1 MTSTAE
7 RRVAMSLLAHPD
19 DAEILCAGT
28 LIRLADAGC
37 DGALVATA
45 LHTGRIGQSSAS
57 ASRQVA
63 DCP

>member
-1 MTSTAE
+1 V
-7 RRVAMSLLAHPD
+7 RRRLPRLRLLAGGGIAG
-19 DAEILCAGT
+19 AEDLA
-28 LIRLADAGC
+28 RLAAAGC

-45 LHTGRIGQSSAS
+45 LHTGRIGQSSTS